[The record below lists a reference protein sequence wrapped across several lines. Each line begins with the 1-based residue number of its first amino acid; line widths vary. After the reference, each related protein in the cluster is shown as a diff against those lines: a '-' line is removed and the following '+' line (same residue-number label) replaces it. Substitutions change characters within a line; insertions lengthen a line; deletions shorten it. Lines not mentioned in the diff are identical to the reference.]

1 MHSAGRPDVLYS
13 AAKMQ
18 PDNGLPLS
26 DLRVIDLT
34 VARAGPTCVR
44 QLADWGADVIRVEA
58 PPGAAGGDQMD
69 ERRHTPDFQNL
80 HRNKRCV
87 TLDLKCGE
95 GRDLLMRLVDTADV
109 LVENMR
115 PPVKH
120 RLGFDYEAVRAR
132 NPRLV
137 YASISGFGQTG
148 PYAGRGGVDQIA
160 QGMGGLMSVTG
171 QPGTGPTR
179 VGIPVSDLAAGLY
192 LTIGILAALRERDRT
207 GEGQWVRTSLLES
220 MIAMMDFQAAR
231 WTVAGE
237 VPGQEGNNHPT
248 MTPMGC
254 FATADGHLNLA
265 GAGGRLWRS
274 LCETVGLPHLASD
287 PRFDTIAKRSAA
299 RAELNALIAERLR
312 QGTTA
317 EWVAALNEAGVPAGP
332 VYRVDETFADPQVR
346 HLDVVAGVEHPVLG
360 HLDLV
365 RGPVTTSRGPAS
377 VREPSP
383 EAGQHTAE
391 VLAEL
396 GVSSQQL
403 DDLRTRGV
411 V

>member
-1 MHSAGRPDVLYS
+1 M
-13 AAKMQ
+13 
-18 PDNGLPLS
+18 DNGLPLC

-44 QLADWGADVIRVEA
+44 QLADWGADVVRVEA
-58 PPGAAGGDQMD
+58 PPGAGGDQMD
-69 ERRHTPDFQNL
+69 ERRHTADFQNL

-87 TLDLKCGE
+87 TLDLKTAE
-95 GRDLLMRLVDTADV
+95 GHDLLMRLVDTADV

-120 RLGFDYEAVRAR
+120 RLGFDYETVQAR

-148 PYAGRGGVDQIA
+148 PYASRGGVDQIA

-192 LTIGILAALRERDRT
+192 LAVGILAALHERERT
-207 GEGQWVRTSLLES
+207 GQGQWVRTSLLEA

-254 FATADGHLNLA
+254 FSTADGHLNVA
-265 GAGGRLWRS
+265 GSGGRLWYAF
-274 LCETVGLPHLASD
+274 CEVVGLPELTSD
-287 PRFDTIAKRSAA
+287 PHYDTIAKRTAA
-299 RAELNALIAERLR
+299 RAELNALVSDRLR
-312 QGTTA
+312 TRTTA
-317 EWVAALNEAGVPAGP
+317 EWVTALNEAGVPAGP
-332 VYRVDETFADPQVR
+332 VYRVDETFADAQVR
-346 HLDVVAGVEHPVLG
+346 HLDVVVGVEHPVLG

-365 RGPVTTSRGPAS
+365 RAPVTTSRGVAS
-377 VREPSP
+377 VRAPSP

-391 VLAEL
+391 VLADLGLSPAQVDEL
-396 GVSSQQL
+396 R
-403 DDLRTRGV
+403 DRGV

>member
-1 MHSAGRPDVLYS
+1 MLAL
-13 AAKMQ
+13 A
-18 PDNGLPLS
+18 

-44 QLADWGADVIRVEA
+44 QLADWGADVIRVE
-58 PPGAAGGDQMD
+58 PPAGAGRGRGEMD
-69 ERRHTPDFQNL
+69 ERRHTADFQNL

-87 TLDLKCGE
+87 TLDLKSAG

-120 RLGFDYEAVRAR
+120 RLGFDYETVRAR

-171 QPGTGPTR
+171 QPGAGPTR
-179 VGIPVSDLAAGLY
+179 AGIPVSDLAAGLY
-192 LTIGILAALRERDRT
+192 LTVAILAALHERDRT

-254 FATADGHLNLA
+254 FETADGHLNVA
-265 GAGGRLWRS
+265 GAGGRLWPA
-274 LCETVGLPHLASD
+274 LCEALGLPGLVAD
-287 PRFDTIAKRSAA
+287 PRFDGIAKRTAA
-299 RAELNALIAERLR
+299 RAELNALVAERLR
-312 QGTTA
+312 TRTTA
-317 EWVAALNEAGVPAGP
+317 EWVAALEAAGVPAGP

-346 HLDVVAGVEHPVLG
+346 HLAMVAAVEHPVLG
-360 HLDLV
+360 RLELV
-365 RGPVTTSRGPAS
+365 RAPVTTSRDAAS
-377 VREPSP
+377 VRAACPEP
-383 EAGQHTAE
+383 GQHTAE

-396 GVSSQQL
+396 GLTPPEVA
-403 DDLRTRGV
+403 DLRRRGV

>member
-1 MHSAGRPDVLYS
+1 
-13 AAKMQ
+13 
-18 PDNGLPLS
+18 
-26 DLRVIDLT
+26 
-34 VARAGPTCVR
+34 
-44 QLADWGADVIRVEA
+44 
-58 PPGAAGGDQMD
+58 
-69 ERRHTPDFQNL
+69 
-80 HRNKRCV
+80 V
-87 TLDLKCGE
+87 TLDLKSPE
-95 GRDLLMRLVDTADV
+95 GRDLLLRLVDRADV

-120 RLGFDYEAVRAR
+120 RLGFDYETVRAR

-192 LTIGILAALRERDRT
+192 LTVAVLAALHERERT

-254 FATADGHLNLA
+254 FETADGHVNVA
-265 GAGGRLWRS
+265 GAGGRLWHA
-274 LCETVGLPHLASD
+274 LCEALGLPELARD
-287 PRFDTIAKRSAA
+287 PRFDTIAKRTAA
-299 RAELNALIAERLR
+299 RAELNALVAERLR
-312 QGTTA
+312 TRTTT
-317 EWVAALNEAGVPAGP
+317 EWVAELNAAGVPAGP
-332 VYRVDETFADPQVR
+332 VYRVDETFADPQVE
-346 HLDVVAGVEHPVLG
+346 HLGMVAGVDHAVLG
-360 HLDLV
+360 RLNLV
-365 RGPVTTSRGPAS
+365 RAPVTTSRDHAA
-377 VREPSP
+377 VRAPTPEPG
-383 EAGQHTAE
+383 EHTAE
-391 VLAEL
+391 VLGEL
-396 GVSSQQL
+396 GLSPEQV
-403 DDLRTRGV
+403 DDLRRRGV